1 MICDA
6 SHVCVM
12 RPILRDAA
20 TPPVVIVDDDADF
33 VAILR
38 EGVRDAGYRPIW
50 ARDGR
55 DALSAIM
62 DQQPAAILVDV
73 AMLASNGSNLLAIL
87 ACSPTLSRIPRLIV
101 TKGGTFATWDPAS
114 SPVLGTRVGLARLP
128 KIIRRLAGPT
138 ARSHA

>member
-1 MICDA
+1 M
-6 SHVCVM
+6 S
-12 RPILRDAA
+12 PILRDEL

-33 VAILR
+33 VALLR

-62 DQQPAAILVDV
+62 DQQPAAVLVDV
-73 AMLASNGSNLLAIL
+73 AMLASDGSDLLAVL
-87 ACSPTLSRIPRLIV
+87 ACSPALSRIPRLIV
-101 TKGGTFATWDPAS
+101 TRGGAFATWDPTS
-114 SPVLGTRVGLARLP
+114 NPVLGKRAGLARIP
-128 KIIRRLAGPT
+128 KMIRRLAGPT